1 MVRLVTRLHTCDDM
15 SGRVVPGDQLPPLE
29 PVQRMVRLVTRLY
42 TCDDMSGRVVPGD
55 QLPLWSQSSVW
66 CDW

>member
-1 MVRLVTRLHTCDDM
+1 MICLDVLF
-15 SGRVVPGDQLPPLE
+15 RVINCPLE
-29 PVQRMVRLVTRLY
+29 PVQRMVRLVTRLH

-66 CDW
+66 CDL